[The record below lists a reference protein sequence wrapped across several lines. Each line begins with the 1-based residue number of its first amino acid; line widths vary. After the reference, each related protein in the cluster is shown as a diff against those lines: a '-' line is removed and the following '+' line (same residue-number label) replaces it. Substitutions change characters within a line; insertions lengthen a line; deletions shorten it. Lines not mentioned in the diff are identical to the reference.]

1 MSSSSILRFALASH
15 PADASPSLP
24 AGHASSRFSPQLLV
38 FRRAFGPR
46 IPAWA
51 CVAVASAL
59 RGALMA
65 HAGSPVPTLLS
76 GHDAHGTPTRRDHL
90 AIVPL
95 PDVAHPDATGDLAG
109 VALILPRQVAS
120 DELAHLHDALATWQ
134 AHGAELWMARHGRW
148 QLERCPEST
157 SHPALHQ
164 HTWSRAST
172 RWASATPVVLDRFPG
187 QLAHSNPTH
196 RERALQ
202 RAREMITAACERIG
216 LPVPSEVE
224 IHREAVLHGSFA
236 APRFPSHPERE
247 AARVRVHVRVGFAT
261 AVQGPVLLSAG
272 RYRGL
277 GLLHPVDARELLA

>member
-1 MSSSSILRFALASH
+1 MSSSSSLRLAV
-15 PADASPSLP
+15 ASPSADTSSPLP
-24 AGHASSRFSPQLLV
+24 ASPVTSRFSPQLLV
-38 FRRAFGPR
+38 FRRASGPP

-51 CVAVASAL
+51 CTTVASAL

-65 HAGSPVPTLLS
+65 HAGPAVPTLLS
-76 GHDAHGTPTRRDHL
+76 GHDSHGTPTRRDHL

-95 PDVAHPDATGDLAG
+95 PDVAHPEATGELAG

-120 DELAHLHDALATWQ
+120 DELAHLHEALATWL
-134 AHGAELWMARHGRW
+134 AHGAELWMGRHGRW
-148 QLERCPEST
+148 QLERSPEST

-187 QLAHSNPTH
+187 QLTHPNPTH

-216 LPVPSEVE
+216 LPAPSEVE
-224 IHREAVLHGSFA
+224 IHREAVLHGSLA

-247 AARVRVHVRVGFAT
+247 AARVRVHVRVGFE
-261 AVQGPVLLSAG
+261 VEVEGPVVLGAG

-277 GLLHPVDARELLA
+277 GLLRPMG